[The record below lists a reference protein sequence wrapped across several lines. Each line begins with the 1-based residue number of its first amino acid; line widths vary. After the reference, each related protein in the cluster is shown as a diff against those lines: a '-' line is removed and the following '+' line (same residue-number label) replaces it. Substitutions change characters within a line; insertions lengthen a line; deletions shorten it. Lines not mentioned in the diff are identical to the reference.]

1 MTAVTPLL
9 YSVSTGSAFSAY
21 KKLHGASNYHEWRV
35 STCTLLHAL
44 CQWVVITG
52 TATTPTPIDP
62 MNPTPDKL
70 AAQEAWHV
78 RSWSLYI
85 EITYWVDTSIKT
97 VISDLEDP
105 KLIWELLEWRYGAR
119 QHGLQALLQAKLNQ
133 MRWDGEGS
141 IVGHHNTMVALR
153 SKMAAA
159 GLSITDNQ
167 FYKHFLD
174 SLPWK
179 LDFFVTMYNDPQA
192 NVNTLCD
199 RFTKYKMRLKVA
211 SICEGKMGEA
221 SGSDMALTGQSASST
236 KGKGK
241 AKKRDLTDVTCYR
254 CGKKGHLKRKCPDK
268 LKGDDAKDEKKDD
281 KPKSDK
287 GKEAAEKLKVSSSML
302 YTTVSILETE
312 STNTYIRKHRI

>member
-1 MTAVTPLL
+1 MTAITPLPYL
-9 YSVSTGSAFSAY
+9 VSTGSAFSTY
-21 KKLHGASNYHEWRV
+21 EKLHGASNYHEWRV
-35 STCTLLHAL
+35 STHALLHAL

-52 TATTPTPIDP
+52 TATTPTPINP
-62 MNPTPDKL
+62 TNPTPDEL

-119 QHGLQALLQAKLNQ
+119 QHGLQVLLQAKLNQ

-141 IVGHHNTMVALR
+141 IVGHCDMMVALQ
-153 SKMAAA
+153 SEMAAA
-159 GLSITDNQ
+159 GLLITDNQ
-167 FYKHFLD
+167 FYEHFLN

-179 LDFFVTMYNDPQA
+179 LDFFVTMYNNLQA
-192 NVNTLCD
+192 NVNSLCNQ
-199 RFTKYKMRLKVA
+199 FTKYEMQLKVA
-211 SICEGKMGEA
+211 SICEGKTGEA
-221 SGSDMALTGQSASST
+221 SGSDMALASQPTSST

-254 CGKKGHLKRKCPDK
+254 CGKKGHLKCKHQETLDLSQKFDP
-268 LKGDDAKDEKKDD
+268 LLSGQMSSNMFQEQKKF
-281 KPKSDK
+281 
-287 GKEAAEKLKVSSSML
+287 GQGSSYGAMWHYVALCGPMEL
-302 YTTVSILETE
+302 YSAT
-312 STNTYIRKHRI
+312 